1 MSMSIVL
8 WRVRICFWY
17 FDAAWPFLCFFFYH
31 LTSHFLLLD
40 HHFSF
45 YTFLHFLLWDSFL
58 IVKLLLEL
66 RHYLDSFFFVNTKW
80 LFGKLSIHWT
90 VVLLIHD
97 ICQLLIDTM
106 PWRFLYQ
113 NVVLLLFFTL
123 LLLTLELFE
132 LVLFFAREH
141 FAHVFTMK
149 LDNCQSLS
157 YFRSIFLWLYYHMF
171 LILSVLMLF
180 YEGQRIFHP
189 NQQ

>member
-17 FDAAWPFLCFFFYH
+17 FYSAWPFLCLFFYH
-31 LTSHFLLLD
+31 LTSHFLLLN

-45 YTFLHFLLWDSFL
+45 YTFLHFLLWYSFL
-58 IVKLLLEL
+58 IIKLLLEF
-66 RHYLDSFFFVNTKW
+66 RHYLNSFFFVYTKR
-80 LFGKLSIHWT
+80 LFGKLPVDWAVI
-90 VVLLIHD
+90 LLIHD
-97 ICQLLIDTM
+97 LCQLLIYTI
-106 PWRFLYQ
+106 PRRIFHQY
-113 NVVLLLFFTL
+113 VVLLSLFTF
-123 LLLTLELFE
+123 LLLTLELFK
-132 LVLFFAREH
+132 LVLFFAGKH

-180 YEGQRIFHP
+180 YEG
-189 NQQ
+189 